1 MPDFSEECR
10 LCDGK
15 SFIADTLLCNGD
27 RNSKR
32 RNSVVNIHEYQA
44 KALLRDYGAPVSD
57 GRVVLR
63 AEEAKT
69 AAGEL
74 DGPLWVVKAQIHAGG
89 RGKGSFKE
97 ADAGEKGGV
106 RLAKSVEEA
115 ADEAKRMLGRT
126 LVTKQTGPA
135 GKQVNRIYIEDGS
148 GIDRELYLALLVD
161 RQTSRVSYVA
171 STEGG
176 MDIEEVAASTPEKI
190 LSFSVDPATG
200 YQPFH
205 GRRIAFALGL
215 EGPQVKQ
222 CVALMGTLYRVFVDK
237 DMEMLE
243 INPLIVTDKG
253 DLKCLDAKMGFD
265 GNAVYRHSDI
275 ASLRDETEEDPKELQ
290 ASKYDLNYIALDGEI
305 GCMVNGA
312 GLAMATM
319 DIIKLYGSEPAN
331 FLDVGG
337 GATKEKV
344 TEAFKII
351 TSDPQ
356 VKGILVNIF
365 GGIMRCDIIAEG
377 IIAAV
382 KEVGLEVPLVVRL
395 EGTNVDLGK
404 KIIAES
410 GLNVI
415 AADNLSDAAEKIVK
429 AVKG

>member
-1 MPDFSEECR
+1 M
-10 LCDGK
+10 
-15 SFIADTLLCNGD
+15 
-27 RNSKR
+27 
-32 RNSVVNIHEYQA
+32 NIHEYQA
-44 KALLRDYGAPVSD
+44 KALLRTYGAPVSE
-57 GRVVLR
+57 GRAITR
-63 AEEAKT
+63 AEDAKT

-89 RGKGSFKE
+89 RGKGKFKE

-106 RLAKSVEEA
+106 RLTHSIEEA
-115 ADEAKRMLGRT
+115 GQEAQRMLGRT
-126 LVTKQTGPA
+126 LVTHQTGPE
-135 GKQVNRIYIEDGS
+135 GKQVNRIYIEDGA
-148 GIDRELYLALLVD
+148 GIQTELYLAVLVD
-161 RQTSRVSYVA
+161 RQTSRISFVC

-176 MDIEEVAASTPEKI
+176 MDIEEVASSTPEKI

-205 GRRIAFALGL
+205 GRRIAFSLGL
-215 EGPQVKQ
+215 SGQQVKQ
-222 CVALMGTLYRVFVDK
+222 CVALMGTLYKLFVEK

-253 DLKCLDAKMGFD
+253 DLKCLDAKMAFD
-265 GNAVYRHSDI
+265 GNAIYRHADI
-275 ASLRDETEEDPKELQ
+275 AALRDESEEDPKELA

-319 DIIKLYGSEPAN
+319 DIIKLYGSSPAN

-344 TEAFKII
+344 TQAFKII
-351 TSDPQ
+351 TSDPN

-365 GGIMRCDIIAEG
+365 GGIMRCDVIADGVVE
-377 IIAAV
+377 AV
-382 KEVGLEVPLVVRL
+382 KEVGLTVPLVVRL
-395 EGTNVDLGK
+395 EGTNVEKGK
-404 KIIAES
+404 EIIRNS

-415 AADNLSDAAEKIVK
+415 AADDLKDGAEKIVA